1 MPHSNSLYNALV
13 QPFVHLRS
21 SLATLDAETLARA
34 SGFLRRR
41 PRKIPMADL
50 LLGLCALAGES
61 FLSLE
66 RIAALIALAA
76 QCSYSKQAFHQR
88 LSEKLQ
94 HFLAAVALRLFGQLS
109 APLQTQGAFKA
120 FGRVLLHDSTVQSL
134 PRRLAAVFPGSASQ
148 TSKNGAALKIQWVC
162 DLLSGSLLHL
172 SLSGFR
178 RNDQAAAGDVL
189 NFLQAGDLVLR
200 DLGYFSLPIF
210 SQIMSKGAF
219 LLSRLRNGVLLRD
232 PKTKKE
238 IDLLRLLR
246 RDGRLDRNVLV
257 GAEQVPMRLVVLPV
271 PQEVANQRRAR
282 ARSSRN
288 ASAPSAKRLAL
299 MNWSPFVTNVPPE
312 VWPAEAVAQIYRLRW
327 RVEIIFKSWKSCLRL
342 HELNCRSADLVRLSV
357 MLKLFYCLLTANC
370 FNSLENLVGR
380 ARHVSL
386 LRLSRLMGHCGLL
399 ISAILLQ
406 ISPEKLLAHYLANHA
421 FYEHRNDRKNFVQR
435 LTGLASKLP

>member
-13 QPFVHLRS
+13 KPFVHLRS
-21 SLATLDAETLARA
+21 SLATLDAESLARA

-50 LLGLCALAGES
+50 LLALCALAGES

-76 QCSYSKQAFHQR
+76 QCPYSKQAFHQR

-109 APLQTQGAFKA
+109 APLQTQGAFKT

-189 NFLQAGDLVLR
+189 NFLQPGDLVLR

-219 LLSRLRNGVLLRD
+219 FLSRLRNGVLLRD

-246 RDGRLDRNVLV
+246 RDGRLDQNVLV
-257 GAEQVPMRLVVLPV
+257 GAQQVPMRWAG
-271 PQEVANQRRAR
+271 Q
-282 ARSSRN
+282 
-288 ASAPSAKRLAL
+288 
-299 MNWSPFVTNVPPE
+299 
-312 VWPAEAVAQIYRLRW
+312 
-327 RVEIIFKSWKSCLRL
+327 
-342 HELNCRSADLVRLSV
+342 
-357 MLKLFYCLLTANC
+357 
-370 FNSLENLVGR
+370 

-399 ISAILLQ
+399 MAAILLQ

-421 FYEHRNDRKNFVQR
+421 FYEPRKDRKNFVQR
-435 LTGLASKLP
+435 LTGLASKLS